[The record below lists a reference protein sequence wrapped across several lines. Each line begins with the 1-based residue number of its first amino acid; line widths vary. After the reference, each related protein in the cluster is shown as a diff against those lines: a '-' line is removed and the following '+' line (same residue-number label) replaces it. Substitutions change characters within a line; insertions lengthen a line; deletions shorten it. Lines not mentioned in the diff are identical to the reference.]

1 MLTTQDLKQ
10 IKTVIQDE
18 INPIK
23 KGVGLLQTEVGI
35 LRLDVDG
42 LKKDMKVVKKDLSKV
57 KSDLKVTIEFFDNDL
72 TRNKKRIERV
82 ENHLGLPVIA
92 DF

>member
-1 MLTTQDLKQ
+1 M
-10 IKTVIQDE
+10 
-18 INPIK
+18 
-23 KGVGLLQTEVGI
+23 I
-35 LRLDVDG
+35 LC

-57 KSDLKVTIEFFDNDL
+57 KSDLKVTIEFFDKDL
-72 TRNKKRIERV
+72 VRNKKRIERV